1 MPSVSKKQHNLMAA
15 VAHNPAFA
23 KKVGISQSVGKDF
36 SEADKGRRFNKGG
49 DMKKEM
55 KAAGIFAKAGEK
67 KLAAH
72 ERREAMGKEKDT
84 PAIAKKEMSVLK
96 KAKAPKD
103 VMDYEKAEHKSM
115 GFARGGG
122 VESKGKTRGKFFAEG
137 GDVEGDTDAEGY
149 GTKLEGKSAP
159 QTFSQAFREARAKG
173 AGTEFTWNGKKI
185 AAYREGEGPYSKKS
199 DDAAPRPAAAPAAA
213 PMARK
218 FTDQKPDTSAMFP
231 SSRVKQYAGEQD
243 SPASFARQ
251 QAAQAAK
258 DKQDRADFEK
268 RFSGAMGGANLAALD
283 MAGAGAGVARK
294 AGQAATEAAEAAMR
308 GRNLRSR
315 LTLTMNNDKKMATE
329 NGTRSRAN
337 RVDDYAAN
345 FRSRGAPN
353 DADKANRMASE
364 LEEMYGR
371 YKKGGSVKRF
381 AKGGS
386 IMGRG
391 DGCAQSGK
399 TRGRFI

>member
-36 SEADKGRRFNKGG
+36 SEADKNRKFNKGG
-49 DMKKEM
+49 DMKSSKEM

-103 VMDYEKAEHKSM
+103 VMKYEKAEHSEM
-115 GFARGGG
+115 GMKRGGMTKKYA
-122 VESKGKTRGKFFAEG
+122 KGGGIKKFAEG
-137 GDVEGDTDAEGY
+137 GDDELSLDNMS
-149 GTKLEGKSAP
+149 LS
-159 QTFSQAFREARAKG
+159 EARNVARNMVEMNGDPSLKH
-173 AGTEFTWNGKKI
+173 FTWRGQKYAI
-185 AAYREGEGPYSKKS
+185 SPS
-199 DDAAPRPAAAPAAA
+199 AAPRSAASRSAAAPAAV

-218 FTDQKPDTSAMFP
+218 FTDQKVDTSKMFP
-231 SSRVKQYAGEQD
+231 SSRVKEYAGEQD

-268 RFSGAMGGANLAALD
+268 RFSGALGGANLAALD
-283 MAGAGAGVARK
+283 IAGLGGGVARK

-315 LTLTMNNDKKMATE
+315 LTRTMNNDKKMAAE
-329 NGTRSRAN
+329 NFDRTRN
-337 RVDDYAAN
+337 KRVDDYAAN
-345 FRSRGAPN
+345 FRSKGAPN

-386 IMGRG
+386 IMSRG
-391 DGCAQSGK
+391 DGCASSGR
-399 TRGRFI
+399 TRGRVI

>member
-36 SEADKGRRFNKGG
+36 SEADKGRKFNKGG

-103 VMDYEKAEHKSM
+103 VMDYEKAEHSEM
-115 GFARGGG
+115 GMKRGGMTKKYA
-122 VESKGKTRGKFFAEG
+122 KGGGIKKFAEG
-137 GDVEGDTDAEGY
+137 GDDELSLDNMN
-149 GTKLEGKSAP
+149 LS
-159 QTFSQAFREARAKG
+159 EARNVARNMVEMNGDPSLKH
-173 AGTEFTWNGKKI
+173 FTWRGQKYAI
-185 AAYREGEGPYSKKS
+185 SPS
-199 DDAAPRPAAAPAAA
+199 AAPRPAAPRPAAPRPAAA

-315 LTLTMNNDKKMATE
+315 LTRTMNNDTKMATE
-329 NGTRSRAN
+329 NGTRSRAK

-391 DGCAQSGK
+391 DGCASSGR
-399 TRGRFI
+399 TRGRVI